1 MRSLVKFP
9 DLGAIIMKKF
19 AQKRFLRLLAEIFE
33 GLKVENSCSG
43 SQNLFKNDIFI
54 LFLASRK
61 VPEGLVG
68 VAQKGKKSAMVVVK
82 CESEPVSKT
91 PEFNRLVQFV
101 ASALTSQNPGE
112 YESADLLAL
121 EGVKD
126 NLVENIGLLKENI
139 QIQKGI
145 CVEAE
150 NCGIYVRSKNKDF
163 PNNGTYGSIV
173 G

>member
-1 MRSLVKFP
+1 M
-9 DLGAIIMKKF
+9 
-19 AQKRFLRLLAEIFE
+19 
-33 GLKVENSCSG
+33 
-43 SQNLFKNDIFI
+43 
-54 LFLASRK
+54 
-61 VPEGLVG
+61 PEGLVG
-68 VAQKGKKSAMVVVK
+68 VAQCGKKSAMVVVK

-112 YESADLLAL
+112 YESEALLAL
-121 EGVKD
+121 DGVKD

-150 NCGIYVRSKNKDF
+150 NCGFYVRSKNQDF